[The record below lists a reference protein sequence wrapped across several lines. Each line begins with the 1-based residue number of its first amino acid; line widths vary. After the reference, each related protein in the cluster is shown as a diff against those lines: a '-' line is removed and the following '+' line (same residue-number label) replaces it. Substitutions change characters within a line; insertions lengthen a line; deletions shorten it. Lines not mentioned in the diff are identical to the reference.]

1 MTIRVL
7 PQSKSRSLVEYI
19 LYERLPNRCPLSQDE
34 ISELKQNTVL
44 EIQQL
49 EKRQK
54 LLLMTN
60 YSSGES
66 DLMIWQSLPSK
77 TDKPAVKQDKIKQ
90 ALQAHLNV
98 EKNLGI
104 ELYPAAQNQSFTQVG
119 REDDQCELEDRQAS
133 YVC

>member
-49 EKRQK
+49 EKGQK

-66 DLMIWQSLPSK
+66 DLMI
-77 TDKPAVKQDKIKQ
+77 
-90 ALQAHLNV
+90 
-98 EKNLGI
+98 
-104 ELYPAAQNQSFTQVG
+104 
-119 REDDQCELEDRQAS
+119 
-133 YVC
+133 